1 MTTIKQRRA
10 IPLLCVLLA
19 FSGCA
24 GDNVT
29 GRALATG
36 ETFTGSSS
44 AGLIGGDSLS
54 LQSSKGTKCEGRTM
68 GSETIGSSVAVITC
82 DDGRAGSVVFI
93 DGPDQS
99 VGRGVLGN
107 DQVTLTIAK

>member
-1 MTTIKQRRA
+1 MKPIHFA
-10 IPLLCVLLA
+10 LLGAALA
-19 FSGCA
+19 LAACA

-29 GRALATG
+29 GRALSTG

-44 AGLIGGDSLS
+44 AGLIGGGSLS
-54 LQSSKGTKCEGRTM
+54 LQSSKGAKCEGRTM

-93 DGPDQS
+93 DGPGQS
-99 VGRGVLGN
+99 VGRGVLGD
-107 DQVTLTIAK
+107 DQVTLTIEK